1 MRHRSLGKTGL
12 VVSELALGT
21 WGLSGDAYGPVPETE
36 QDAVIERARA
46 FGIELFETAD
56 SYALGDMERRLGKL
70 LGPDRAALFV
80 TKIGTDRHSRP
91 PRKRFDADYLGKAF
105 DESRRRLCRDVVDV
119 VLLHNPSVG
128 ALRRGEAT
136 GVLEE
141 LRVRGSLVAWG
152 VSAGSAE
159 VADAA
164 IVAGAQVLEA
174 AHHVLSSQIMSSIAE
189 RLTERTVGVLARSV
203 LAHGLLC
210 GHWPPTKE
218 FGPEDHRS
226 ERWSSHELGRRLRQ
240 LDAVRPVLG
249 ESVQTLRAA
258 ALRFVLANEGVSSAV
273 LGPRSRLQLDQLVRE
288 AGRKPPYL
296 STEQLRELE
305 QRLRDAGAR

>member
-1 MRHRSLGKTGL
+1 MRRRSLGKTGL

-21 WGLSGDAYGPVPETE
+21 WGLSGDGYGPVPETE

-46 FGIELFETAD
+46 LGIELFETSD
-56 SYALGDMERRLGKL
+56 SYALGEMERRLGRL
-70 LGPDRAALFV
+70 LGPDRTARFV

-91 PRKRFDADYLGKAF
+91 PRKRFDAGYLRQAF
-105 DESRRRLCRDVVDV
+105 DESRRRLCRDVIDV
-119 VLLHNPSVG
+119 VLLHNPSAS
-128 ALRRGEAT
+128 ALKRGEAT
-136 GVLEE
+136 GALEE
-141 LRVRGSLVAWG
+141 LRVQGALVAWG

-164 IVAGAQVLEA
+164 ITAGAQVLQV
-174 AHHVLSSQIMSSIAE
+174 AHHALDTQVLASVTARVAE
-189 RLTERTVGVLARSV
+189 RKIGVLARSV

-210 GHWPPTKE
+210 GHWPPSKE

-240 LDAVRPVLG
+240 LDALRPVLG

-258 ALRFVLANEGVSSAV
+258 ALRFVLANDSVSSVV
-273 LGPRSRLQLDQLVRE
+273 LGPRRQLQLDQLVRE
-288 AGRKPPYL
+288 AGREPPYL
-296 STEQLRELE
+296 STAQRRELE
-305 QRLRDAGAR
+305 QRLREVGAR